1 MKIYR
6 ADRTALNILKFAI
19 VAVSALLA
27 ILSYEFIPFHKLM
40 LFICILCTVLGCVIA
55 FIYIP
60 MWFTQLQYHVSPGYI
75 TKKSGV
81 FFKVEQTVKFSS
93 IQYLNIITSPFSKI
107 TGLNFIILNV
117 YGGKMLLLFL
127 RHSDS
132 REILKYIGD
141 DYC

>member
-1 MKIYR
+1 MR
-6 ADRTALNILKFAI
+6 N
-19 VAVSALLA
+19 
-27 ILSYEFIPFHKLM
+27 
-40 LFICILCTVLGCVIA
+40 C
-55 FIYIP
+55 IYIYP
-60 MWFTQLQYHVSPGYI
+60 NVVYTTAISCVPEYI